1 MDVKNAKEQDNALK
15 YRFFLIRSRVNQN
28 LFSPLPWLQIAR
40 FWWYTCRADWID
52 IHSRDTV
59 SSSGIESG
67 NVPPAGEIM
76 LFWYRSPPR
85 PRQDVT
91 S

>member
-15 YRFFLIRSRVNQN
+15 YRFFSSYVHALIKIYSHRCRG
-28 LFSPLPWLQIAR
+28 FKSPG

-59 SSSGIESG
+59 CIIRNRE
-67 NVPPAGEIM
+67 
-76 LFWYRSPPR
+76 R
-85 PRQDVT
+85 
-91 S
+91 